1 MASTDTDLEQQLKE
15 AGTKLVKPPSS
26 VDELLPI
33 LDQVDSCLAR
43 VEQSPPES
51 MQEALAPS
59 LNSLIKDQLF
69 RHSNVDVK
77 VAVSSCISEIT
88 RITAPDAP
96 YDDER
101 MKEVFHLIVSSFEN
115 LDDKTSRSYVKR
127 TSILETVAKVRSC
140 VVMLD
145 LECDALIVEMFKK
158 FLKTVRDY
166 HPEHVVSS
174 METIMILV
182 LEESEDIPV
191 ELLSPLL
198 VTIRKENEEV
208 LPIAR
213 KLAEKVLES
222 CASKIKPYL
231 VDAVNYLQTS
241 LDDYSDVVGSI
252 CQNVCVDGLKPGVN
266 TKVEGSKTDGDLVGG
281 APKGNQEVLTAGDPS
296 EVAAAGGPSEV
307 AAATAGQKSSKSVV
321 SNGVAK
327 ISEAKPLADSSSVKK
342 PEGDAIEGTK
352 DTSAAE
358 NADVNVSAVA
368 KIAKKESKPVQ
379 RGKKRGRKPNSSA
392 KVTKHAGSIQPAD
405 EKEAEKLPEETS
417 LSKDAPS
424 SPNVN
429 QLVSDDVAVAPENKR
444 KNDQAGDGE
453 SLTASPSVSG
463 ILEHGSLSEK
473 VACENTKEGSIKEA
487 VQDAPHASQPVPDD
501 VPVASEMKRK
511 NDDQAVDGKSLTASP
526 SVSESLEDES
536 LIKTVARLKKKNGS
550 VKELVQSADNLRKK
564 KASEGTSA
572 SEAKPTKRAGK
583 KAPSV
588 ASKYD
593 KSLKAAVSSKK
604 ESGFGSEEA
613 PKQSSMVDDSSKNAE
628 GSLLKQSD
636 DKNQRVRGKA
646 VSEKNVA
653 KCSTKNDD
661 NENISSLKSAVK
673 PAKDEN
679 PVEETPKTNNKRK
692 RVVGKSSEKG
702 AASEGKVYGE
712 DIVGSKVRV
721 WWPQDR
727 KFYEGKVHSYDSIK
741 KKHKVIYD
749 DDDEENL
756 NMAKQKFEFI
766 PDEAKSEPE
775 GEATKPSSLDASSD
789 EPEKKKAKSDQS
801 TKQEKMD
808 GSPIRGGEVSG
819 KSKMVAGVKS
829 GRKMKEPSKTDG
841 KSADDSKTGKKKEVD
856 DSDAKTKEPS
866 LKSGGKSNDDASS
879 KLPESEDADGS
890 KVTKSKEEGASNAKS
905 LKSKQETGKSGG
917 KSARGRPRKRGGK
930 SNANGT
936 GKSKTVATKEKD
948 TEEESSRESGKEEEE
963 EIKKEKSVVVTATKG
978 QGSGGAKRGRKR
990 RRGA

>member
-1 MASTDTDLEQQLKE
+1 MTSNLLSATWCSLWEFTYYHQLNCATRDIWKE
-15 AGTKLVKPPSS
+15 S
-26 VDELLPI
+26 LL
-33 LDQVDSCLAR
+33 QVDSCLAR

-266 TKVEGSKTDGDLVGG
+266 TKCLIQLPSSLQ
-281 APKGNQEVLTAGDPS
+281 GNQEVLTAGDPS

-429 QLVSDDVAVAPENKR
+429 QLVSDDV
-444 KNDQAGDGE
+444 
-453 SLTASPSVSG
+453 
-463 ILEHGSLSEK
+463 
-473 VACENTKEGSIKEA
+473 
-487 VQDAPHASQPVPDD
+487 DD

-661 NENISSLKSAVK
+661 N
-673 PAKDEN
+673 
-679 PVEETPKTNNKRK
+679 
-692 RVVGKSSEKG
+692 
-702 AASEGKVYGE
+702 
-712 DIVGSKVRV
+712 
-721 WWPQDR
+721 
-727 KFYEGKVHSYDSIK
+727 VHSSSALSFSISG
-741 KKHKVIYD
+741 
-749 DDDEENL
+749 NL
-756 NMAKQKFEFI
+756 YV
-766 PDEAKSEPE
+766 
-775 GEATKPSSLDASSD
+775 
-789 EPEKKKAKSDQS
+789 
-801 TKQEKMD
+801 
-808 GSPIRGGEVSG
+808 R
-819 KSKMVAGVKS
+819 
-829 GRKMKEPSKTDG
+829 
-841 KSADDSKTGKKKEVD
+841 
-856 DSDAKTKEPS
+856 
-866 LKSGGKSNDDASS
+866 
-879 KLPESEDADGS
+879 
-890 KVTKSKEEGASNAKS
+890 
-905 LKSKQETGKSGG
+905 
-917 KSARGRPRKRGGK
+917 
-930 SNANGT
+930 
-936 GKSKTVATKEKD
+936 
-948 TEEESSRESGKEEEE
+948 
-963 EIKKEKSVVVTATKG
+963 
-978 QGSGGAKRGRKR
+978 
-990 RRGA
+990 

>member
-266 TKVEGSKTDGDLVGG
+266 TKPSSLQ
-281 APKGNQEVLTAGDPS
+281 GNQEVLTAGDPS

-424 SPNVN
+424 SPN
-429 QLVSDDVAVAPENKR
+429 
-444 KNDQAGDGE
+444 
-453 SLTASPSVSG
+453 
-463 ILEHGSLSEK
+463 
-473 VACENTKEGSIKEA
+473 
-487 VQDAPHASQPVPDD
+487 DAPHASQPVPDD

-692 RVVGKSSEKG
+692 RVVGKSS
-702 AASEGKVYGE
+702 ASEGKVYGE

-741 KKHKVIYD
+741 KKHKVRHIW
-749 DDDEENL
+749 
-756 NMAKQKFEFI
+756 NMQ
-766 PDEAKSEPE
+766 
-775 GEATKPSSLDASSD
+775 
-789 EPEKKKAKSDQS
+789 
-801 TKQEKMD
+801 MD
-808 GSPIRGGEVSG
+808 
-819 KSKMVAGVKS
+819 
-829 GRKMKEPSKTDG
+829 
-841 KSADDSKTGKKKEVD
+841 
-856 DSDAKTKEPS
+856 
-866 LKSGGKSNDDASS
+866 
-879 KLPESEDADGS
+879 
-890 KVTKSKEEGASNAKS
+890 
-905 LKSKQETGKSGG
+905 
-917 KSARGRPRKRGGK
+917 
-930 SNANGT
+930 
-936 GKSKTVATKEKD
+936 
-948 TEEESSRESGKEEEE
+948 
-963 EIKKEKSVVVTATKG
+963 
-978 QGSGGAKRGRKR
+978 
-990 RRGA
+990 

>member
-296 EVAAAGGPSEV
+296 EVAAAGG
-307 AAATAGQKSSKSVV
+307 QKSSKSVV

-444 KNDQAGDGE
+444 KNDQ
-453 SLTASPSVSG
+453 
-463 ILEHGSLSEK
+463 
-473 VACENTKEGSIKEA
+473 
-487 VQDAPHASQPVPDD
+487 
-501 VPVASEMKRK
+501 RK

>member
-1 MASTDTDLEQQLKE
+1 MTSNLLSATWCSLWEFTYYHQLNCATRDIWKE
-15 AGTKLVKPPSS
+15 S
-26 VDELLPI
+26 LL
-33 LDQVDSCLAR
+33 QVDSCLAR

-252 CQNVCVDGLKPGVN
+252 CQN
-266 TKVEGSKTDGDLVGG
+266 
-281 APKGNQEVLTAGDPS
+281 
-296 EVAAAGGPSEV
+296 
-307 AAATAGQKSSKSVV
+307 
-321 SNGVAK
+321 

-661 NENISSLKSAVK
+661 N
-673 PAKDEN
+673 
-679 PVEETPKTNNKRK
+679 
-692 RVVGKSSEKG
+692 
-702 AASEGKVYGE
+702 
-712 DIVGSKVRV
+712 
-721 WWPQDR
+721 
-727 KFYEGKVHSYDSIK
+727 VHSSSALSFSISG
-741 KKHKVIYD
+741 
-749 DDDEENL
+749 NL
-756 NMAKQKFEFI
+756 YV
-766 PDEAKSEPE
+766 
-775 GEATKPSSLDASSD
+775 
-789 EPEKKKAKSDQS
+789 
-801 TKQEKMD
+801 
-808 GSPIRGGEVSG
+808 R
-819 KSKMVAGVKS
+819 
-829 GRKMKEPSKTDG
+829 
-841 KSADDSKTGKKKEVD
+841 
-856 DSDAKTKEPS
+856 
-866 LKSGGKSNDDASS
+866 
-879 KLPESEDADGS
+879 
-890 KVTKSKEEGASNAKS
+890 
-905 LKSKQETGKSGG
+905 
-917 KSARGRPRKRGGK
+917 
-930 SNANGT
+930 
-936 GKSKTVATKEKD
+936 
-948 TEEESSRESGKEEEE
+948 
-963 EIKKEKSVVVTATKG
+963 
-978 QGSGGAKRGRKR
+978 
-990 RRGA
+990 